1 MNLREFCKRYNIGLG
16 TVMEITGVSDT
27 DLIKY
32 NRGNKKVS
40 KEAADKIDIFIKV
53 VTDNN
58 LVNSYDPDEP
68 WYDRRTKFV
77 KYKDK
82 IRSLMEESYMGDKKI
97 S

>member
-32 NRGNKKVS
+32 NRGDKKVS
-40 KEAADKIDIFIKV
+40 KEAADQIDIFIKV

-68 WYDRRTKFV
+68 WYDRRIKFV

-82 IRSLMEESYMGDKKI
+82 IRSLMEECG
-97 S
+97 

>member
-32 NRGNKKVS
+32 NRGDKKVS
-40 KEAADKIDIFIKV
+40 KEAAHQIDIFIKV

-58 LVNSYDPDEP
+58 LINSYDTDEP
-68 WYDRRTKFV
+68 WYDRRIKFV

-82 IRSLMEESYMGDKKI
+82 IRSLMEECG
-97 S
+97 

>member
-1 MNLREFCKRYNIGLG
+1 MNLREFCKLYNIGLG
-16 TVMEITGVSDT
+16 TIMEITGVSDT

-32 NRGNKKVS
+32 NRGDKKVS
-40 KEAADKIDIFIKV
+40 KEAAERIDIFVKV

-68 WYDRRTKFV
+68 WYDRRIKFV

-82 IRSLMEESYMGDKKI
+82 IRSLMEEYESA
-97 S
+97 